1 MGGKVARMDDG
12 TSVFL
17 RAART
22 VALGVAL
29 LAAGCS
35 GTVKLGPDAVRGKTP
50 AGYVE
55 MKTVAAAYIGSGTAG
70 DGTLFHRGREYRFTV
85 GGLGIG
91 GLGISEMQATG
102 EVFDMADVAQFAGA
116 YAQGRYGWAV
126 GTASGGDLW
135 LQNESGVIM
144 HLKAKREGL
153 MLTLGGD
160 AVVISMK

>member
-1 MGGKVARMDDG
+1 MENAGIDSGRLV
-12 TSVFL
+12 
-17 RAART
+17 RAIVLGA
-22 VALGVAL
+22 VLLALGCT
-29 LAAGCS
+29 GN
-35 GTVKLGPDAVRGKTP
+35 VKLGPDAVRGRTP
-50 AGYVE
+50 DGYVE

-91 GLGISEMQATG
+91 GLGVSEMQATG
-102 EVFDMADVAQFAGA
+102 EVYGMSDVAQFAGA
-116 YAQGRYGWAV
+116 YAQGRYGFAI

-135 LQNESGVIM
+135 LQNGAGVIM

-160 AVVISMK
+160 AVVITMK